1 VTILAF
7 VLAIDAALHGLLV
20 YRFGVK
26 ENMSFFV
33 YVFIYAILALAVF
46 FAVPHVL
53 WPTLILSLI
62 GIVGL
67 TVRFNQPKR
76 DKTIDKAIWMA
87 DAAAVGCTLYQ
98 IGPLS

>member
-1 VTILAF
+1 MTILAL
-7 VLAIDAALHGLLV
+7 VLAIDAALHGILL
-20 YRFGVK
+20 YRFGVE

-46 FAVPHVL
+46 FVLPYVL

-76 DKTIDKAIWMA
+76 DKTIDKAIWVA
-87 DAAAVGCTLYQ
+87 DAAAVILTLY
-98 IGPLS
+98 LLFAK